1 MDSSSSSSSSL
12 PVSTGSSSKSDR
24 RSKSKNHHNTSK
36 SSVIMAFLSCLA
48 WLYIAGRLWQD
59 AENRM
64 LLANLLKK
72 NSGQRPKVLTVEDK
86 LMVLGCK
93 DLERRIV
100 EAEMELTLAKSQ
112 GYLRKQPQESGTSS
126 GKKLLAVIGV
136 YTGFGGRLRRNI
148 IRGSWMAKADDLA
161 KLEERGIVV
170 RFVIGRSANRGDSL
184 DRNID
189 EENHGMKD
197 FLILDHHEEDQ
208 EELPKK
214 AKFFFST
221 AVQMWDADYYVKVDD
236 NIDLKLDG
244 LIELLQSRQ
253 GQDSAYIGCMKSGE
267 VVTEEGRPWYEPEW
281 WKFGDQ
287 KSYFRHAAGSIF
299 VLSKNLAQY
308 ININSASLKAYAH
321 DDTSVG
327 SWMMGLQ
334 ATYIDDSRLC
344 CTYSGQEMIQSSHDK
359 LLLSLQISAGNDLSF
374 FLSSKGTYE
383 YECFP
388 GNVTVDQLPTGEKVM
403 NKTVWKVI
411 VGNKCSCAFEEVK
424 LFCAGFQSI
433 KTINSS
439 VISKSEN
446 LCLVNHGLPI
456 YPNTEVTFTYAWGH
470 KIALVPF
477 SFQEYCS

>member
-1 MDSSSSSSSSL
+1 
-12 PVSTGSSSKSDR
+12 
-24 RSKSKNHHNTSK
+24 
-36 SSVIMAFLSCLA
+36 MAFLSCLA
-48 WLYIAGRLWQD
+48 WLYIAGR
-59 AENRM
+59 
-64 LLANLLKK
+64 
-72 NSGQRPKVLTVEDK
+72 
-86 LMVLGCK
+86 

-126 GKKLLAVIGV
+126 GQKLLAVIGV

-148 IRGSWMAKADDLA
+148 IRGSWMSKADDLA

-189 EENHGMKD
+189 EENHAMKD

-221 AVQMWDADYYVKVDD
+221 AVQMWDADFYVKVDD

-299 VLSKNLAQY
+299 VLSKNLARY

-327 SWMMGLQ
+327 SWMMGVQ

-344 CTYSGQEMIQSSHDK
+344 CTYSGQ
-359 LLLSLQISAGNDLSF
+359 
-374 FLSSKGTYE
+374 GTYE

-388 GNVTVDQLPTGEKVM
+388 GNVTVDQLPTGEEVM

-411 VGNKCSCAFEEVK
+411 VGNKCSCTFEEVK

-439 VISKSEN
+439 VISKSQN
-446 LCLVNHGLPI
+446 LCLVNDGLPI
-456 YPNTEVTFTYAWGH
+456 YPNTEVTFTYAWSR

-477 SFQEYCS
+477 SLQEYCS

>member
-1 MDSSSSSSSSL
+1 MDSSSSL
-12 PVSTGSSSKSDR
+12 PVTTASSSKSDR
-24 RSKSKNHHNTSK
+24 RSKSKNLHNTSK

-148 IRGSWMAKADDLA
+148 IRGSWMSKADVLA

-184 DRNID
+184 DRYID
-189 EENHGMKD
+189 EENHAMKD
-197 FLILDHHEEDQ
+197 FLILDQHEEDQ

-221 AVQMWDADYYVKVDD
+221 AVQMWDADFYVKVDD
-236 NIDLKLDG
+236 NIDLQLDG

-299 VLSKNLAQY
+299 VLSRNLARY

-344 CTYSGQEMIQSSHDK
+344 CTYSGQDK
-359 LLLSLQISAGNDLSF
+359 VCSLA
-374 FLSSKGTYE
+374 
-383 YECFP
+383 
-388 GNVTVDQLPTGEKVM
+388 
-403 NKTVWKVI
+403 
-411 VGNKCSCAFEEVK
+411 
-424 LFCAGFQSI
+424 
-433 KTINSS
+433 
-439 VISKSEN
+439 
-446 LCLVNHGLPI
+446 
-456 YPNTEVTFTYAWGH
+456 
-470 KIALVPF
+470 
-477 SFQEYCS
+477 